1 MIRSRCDKLLHGW
14 KQKFEYKIEFNLD
27 LKKQTKK
34 RKENMDLVNQN
45 TFSVYKLTVLFLP
58 PFVGTL
64 LYILA
69 HYFHVQ
75 ISGDSATRKSSPQG
89 NIKCLILRT
98 SQK

>member
-1 MIRSRCDKLLHGW
+1 
-14 KQKFEYKIEFNLD
+14 
-27 LKKQTKK
+27 
-34 RKENMDLVNQN
+34 MDLANQN

-75 ISGDSATRKSSPQG
+75 INGDSATRKSSPQG

-98 SQK
+98 SQKWNSLLNETQNNFDDLQIDSYLWTFKLVL